1 MLAFGVMLLAAAAF
15 LAAAPFARVRLPEL
29 WAFIPIYQSALALNE
44 LITAVLLLAQF
55 RIVRS
60 RALLALACGYL
71 FVAGMVTAHTLSFPG
86 LFAPTGLLGA
96 GPQTTA
102 WLYMYWHGGFPLF
115 VIAYAWLKEGAA
127 GAPPKPQ
134 STVSTLVLAFG
145 GVAAAVVGLTLLA
158 TAGHGLL
165 PPIMRG
171 SAYTASMFVVVS
183 TVWLLNVGALLAV
196 WLRRPHGALDL
207 WLMVAMCA
215 WVFDIALSAVLNAG
229 RFDLGF
235 YVGRIYGLLAATFVL
250 MVLLFQTGVLYARLA
265 RLLDTEQHERRSE
278 SEQRR
283 RIFETSLDLILIT
296 DRQGAFL
303 QVSPSSKAILG
314 YEPAEM
320 IGRSAIDFVFFDD
333 LAPIR
338 QEMRLARREGHSIRN
353 FETRYLH
360 RNGRVVTLVWSGVW
374 SAPEQQYFFIGR
386 DMTEQKRNEQLK
398 DEFVAT
404 VSHELRTPMA
414 SIAASLALL
423 ESGAIGQVS
432 DSVRRMVKIA
442 LGNSRRLSRLI
453 NDILDVEKL
462 QAGKMAFDM
471 RPLDAKALVE
481 EAIEANAAF
490 ADSFNVRIRL
500 DQASTKEFVRVDRD
514 RLIQVLINLLSN
526 AAKFSPSGGEVV
538 VAVRAEAGHV
548 RIAVR
553 DHGSGIPD
561 EFKGRIFEKFAQ
573 ADGTDTRRPG
583 GSGLGLSIA
592 KQIVVRLGGTIGF
605 ETAPGGGTVFFV
617 DLPRAGAVIF
627 SEELEPEEPSRLARR
642 A

>member
-1 MLAFGVMLLAAAAF
+1 
-15 LAAAPFARVRLPEL
+15 
-29 WAFIPIYQSALALNE
+29 
-44 LITAVLLLAQF
+44 
-55 RIVRS
+55 
-60 RALLALACGYL
+60 
-71 FVAGMVTAHTLSFPG
+71 
-86 LFAPTGLLGA
+86 
-96 GPQTTA
+96 
-102 WLYMYWHGGFPLF
+102 
-115 VIAYAWLKEGAA
+115 
-127 GAPPKPQ
+127 
-134 STVSTLVLAFG
+134 
-145 GVAAAVVGLTLLA
+145 
-158 TAGHGLL
+158 
-165 PPIMRG
+165 
-171 SAYTASMFVVVS
+171 
-183 TVWLLNVGALLAV
+183 
-196 WLRRPHGALDL
+196 
-207 WLMVAMCA
+207 
-215 WVFDIALSAVLNAG
+215 
-229 RFDLGF
+229 
-235 YVGRIYGLLAATFVL
+235 
-250 MVLLFQTGVLYARLA
+250 
-265 RLLDTEQHERRSE
+265 
-278 SEQRR
+278 
-283 RIFETSLDLILIT
+283 
-296 DRQGAFL
+296 
-303 QVSPSSKAILG
+303 
-314 YEPAEM
+314 
-320 IGRSAIDFVFFDD
+320 VFFDD

-338 QEMRLARREGHSIRN
+338 QQMRLARREGHSIRN

-453 NDILDVEKL
+453 NDILDVERL

-471 RPLDAKALVE
+471 HPLDAKALVE

-500 DQASTKEFVRVDRD
+500 DQTSTREFVRVDRD

-538 VAVRAEAGHV
+538 VGVRAEAGHV
-548 RIAVR
+548 RITVR

-561 EFKGRIFEKFAQ
+561 EFKGRIFEKFGQ

-592 KQIVVRLGGTIGF
+592 KQIVTQLGGAIGY
-605 ETAPGGGTVFFV
+605 EPAVGGGTVFYV
-617 DLPRAGAVIF
+617 ELPRAGEPVF
-627 SEELEPEEPSRLARR
+627 REEALTEEPTRLAQR